1 MICKVKV
8 QKEKKESAAEIQ
20 QEEYNE
26 FFGDYSRETS
36 AAELRDYERFLSD
49 NVVTPFYHER
59 LMYLRC
65 NMNLKEIL
73 SRKNPYLLKA
83 KNISSSDE
91 LVRSIVEAFLS
102 SQEET
107 MFGNKL
113 ESFAVYVSSKL
124 DNGFKSELPSI
135 DLEFERDDNYYIV
148 GIKSGTNWANSDQAA
163 RMKDNFKTARGYLTK
178 IKGVRK
184 NIIPVNGCI
193 YGKNAKLFKAHQED
207 PEKSFYRVAG
217 QDFWQFISGDKEFY
231 KEIIKPIEDEAQ
243 ERDRAF
249 KEAFDGKINAMSME
263 FSSIFTF
270 RDPERLGVI
279 DWEKIVEYISGRGK
293 TAIAFPKEEKSAE
306 CEEYEALKKART
318 KVEKEEEQREKEIK
332 QEVKKKS

>member
-1 MICKVKV
+1 
-8 QKEKKESAAEIQ
+8 
-20 QEEYNE
+20 
-26 FFGDYSRETS
+26 
-36 AAELRDYERFLSD
+36 
-49 NVVTPFYHER
+49 
-59 LMYLRC
+59 
-65 NMNLKEIL
+65 
-73 SRKNPYLLKA
+73 
-83 KNISSSDE
+83 
-91 LVRSIVEAFLS
+91 
-102 SQEET
+102 
-107 MFGNKL
+107 
-113 ESFAVYVSSKL
+113 
-124 DNGFKSELPSI
+124 
-135 DLEFERDDNYYIV
+135 
-148 GIKSGTNWANSDQAA
+148 
-163 RMKDNFKTARGYLTK
+163 MKDNFKTAREYLTK

-279 DWEKIVEYISGRGK
+279 DWEKTVEYISGRGK

-318 KVEKEEEQREKEIK
+318 KAEKEEEQREKEIK